1 MKQLHKKLKIIQRL
15 GKNICKTSASKFS
28 TQYIWKIYTNK
39 WQTIQDQK
47 TNGFHK
53 RRNLNGQWAHV
64 CLIHLG
70 QIFLA
75 LTVSMASGPAPD
87 IAKVTNEV
95 TVANFMQTQSCETQ
109 NHFSPPFPGTCLL
122 IVRKQSTP
130 LQPRGMWRLVFPGM
144 SLWPLIVRS
153 HTGQKFHQWN
163 NSSPFFL
170 PLQHYDLQI
179 FMRNDPLHNVSE
191 DSRARPRSQLSSPWV
206 SAFSLSTSLSWPFLS
221 ASMGY
226 TTTNGIAHKL
236 LQLLFSGGSK
246 LRQ

>member
-153 HTGQKFHQWN
+153 HTGQKFH
-163 NSSPFFL
+163 
-170 PLQHYDLQI
+170 
-179 FMRNDPLHNVSE
+179 
-191 DSRARPRSQLSSPWV
+191 
-206 SAFSLSTSLSWPFLS
+206 
-221 ASMGY
+221 
-226 TTTNGIAHKL
+226 TNGIIL
-236 LQLLFSGGSK
+236 LPFSFPFNTMTCKFSWETILYTMSQKIAAQDQEVNCPHLGLALSPCPPLCLGPSFLLPWATP
-246 LRQ
+246 LLME